1 MSVTSTSSVAAAATS
16 NPGASEPNVLRRW
29 LNSPWLYVCLALP
42 IASYFIL
49 RWARTSPGYD
59 PYGWL
64 TWGYQTLHGSLDL
77 KGAPSWKPI
86 TYVFTLPYSL
96 AGHYSWWLWRVT
108 SLSLSLGGP
117 IAGGVLAHR
126 LVRRD
131 DESVWPAV
139 VAALFAGIGICMIV
153 QYWHYILS
161 SQSDSILVTFVLVAL
176 NQLLSK
182 RYGWAVTFLAAAGL
196 GRPEAW
202 IILGPVML
210 WVLVTQPQ
218 LRRLVLAEI
227 AVMIFLWFIVP
238 VISGAPWDIAQKLAQ
253 HSVRELHS
261 NKFFGTI
268 QRYLDLTLWPVLVTA
283 AGTFVWAIL
292 RRDRWVVGLALVP
305 ILWMVVELWF
315 VLSNGF
321 PGVPRYMFEAAATT
335 IVLAAVGIG
344 WLTRI
349 ALGSAAGILA
359 HETLENDGRR
369 LRGAA
374 GGAGSGAAGSGGGAG
389 SGGAASGG
397 AASGGAASGG
407 GTASGGAAS
416 PVPARVAAAVIAL
429 VMIGFMVPYAK
440 HAWDYEHTDILAER
454 NRTHS
459 IYELSRTIDAAGGAT
474 FIKSCGTPTIDV
486 GTASILAWYTHS
498 STAHIGYIPKK
509 QIASGAPTVL
519 FTGLFNGFV
528 IHTYNLPAGAV
539 QRCAVLNN
547 AYYLETAGHPDGEFF
562 HLSH

>member
-1 MSVTSTSSVAAAATS
+1 LARLSSLTEPMSVTSSPVAPVATTDPS
-16 NPGASEPNVLRRW
+16 AERNFVLRW
-29 LNSPWLYVCLALP
+29 LASPWFWFCVADV
-42 IASYFIL
+42 IGSFFIL

-86 TYVFTLPYSL
+86 TYIFTLPYSL
-96 AGHYSWWLWRVT
+96 LGTHSWWLWRVT
-108 SLSLSLGGP
+108 SLAFSIGGMV
-117 IAGGVLAHR
+117 AGGRLAFR

-131 DESVWPAV
+131 DEPVWPAL
-139 VAALFAGIGICMIV
+139 AAGAFAFIGIAMII

-161 SQSDSILVTFVLVAL
+161 SQSDSMLVAFVLIGL

-182 RYGWAVTFLAAAGL
+182 RYGWAVFFLACAGL

-202 IILGPVML
+202 IILGPLWL
-210 WVLVTQPQ
+210 WVFWTQPR
-218 LRRLVLAEI
+218 LRWVLI
-227 AVMIFLWFIVP
+227 ADVAGMIFLWFIVP
-238 VISGAPWDIAQKLAQ
+238 VIAGAPWDIAQKLAQ

-283 AGTFVWAIL
+283 AGTFVWAIV
-292 RRDRWVVGLALVP
+292 RRDWRVLGLAAVP

-335 IVLAAVGIG
+335 IVLAGVGIG
-344 WLTRI
+344 WLARL
-349 ALGSAAGILA
+349 ALGTGPGILE
-359 HETLENDGRR
+359 HEQLENVGGR
-369 LRGAA
+369 LRHSRP
-374 GGAGSGAAGSGGGAG
+374 AGSR
-389 SGGAASGG
+389 
-397 AASGGAASGG
+397 
-407 GTASGGAAS
+407 S
-416 PVPARVAAAVIAL
+416 PLPARAAAAVIAL

-440 HAWDYEHTDILAER
+440 DAWDYEHKDIQAER
-454 NRTHS
+454 ERTHS
-459 IYELSRTIDAAGGAT
+459 IYTLGQTIKAAGGAT
-474 FIKSCGTPTIDV
+474 FIKSCGEPTVDV

-509 QIASGAPTVL
+509 QIASGKPTVL
-519 FTGLFNGFV
+519 FTGLFNGFT
-528 IHTYNLPAGAV
+528 IHTYNLTSA
-539 QRCAVLNN
+539 QKSTCSVLNN
-547 AYYLETAGHPDGEFF
+547 AYYLETAGHPNGEFI
-562 HLSH
+562 HLDH

>member
-1 MSVTSTSSVAAAATS
+1 MSVTSSPVAAAATP
-16 NPGASEPNVLRRW
+16 NPGASRANFLRRW
-29 LNSPWLYVCLALP
+29 TASPWLYVCVAIV

-86 TYVFTLPYSL
+86 TYMFTLPYSL
-96 AGHYSWWLWRVT
+96 FGHLSWWLWRVT

-117 IAGGVLAHR
+117 IAGGTIAYR

-131 DESVWPAV
+131 DETIWPAV
-139 VAALFAGIGICMIV
+139 IAALFAGIGICMIV
-153 QYWHYILS
+153 QYWHYMLS
-161 SQSDSILVTFVLVAL
+161 SQSDSILVTFVLVGI

-182 RYGWAVTFLAAAGL
+182 RYGWACTFFAAAGL

-210 WVLVTQPQ
+210 WTLWTQPQ
-218 LRRLVLAEI
+218 LRTLVIAEI
-227 AVMIFLWFIVP
+227 AVMAFLWFIVP
-238 VISGAPWDIAQKLAQ
+238 VIAGAPWDIAQKLAQ

-283 AGTFVWAIL
+283 AGTFVWAIV
-292 RRDRWVVGLALVP
+292 RRDWRVLGLALVP

-344 WLTRI
+344 WLSRI
-349 ALGSAAGILA
+349 AIGSTAGVLA
-359 HETLENDGRR
+359 HEPLENDGRR
-369 LRGAA
+369 LHRS
-374 GGAGSGAAGSGGGAG
+374 GSGSGTGGS
-389 SGGAASGG
+389 
-397 AASGGAASGG
+397 
-407 GTASGGAAS
+407 AS
-416 PVPARVAAAVIAL
+416 PRPTRLAAAAVAL

-440 HAWDYEHTDILAER
+440 HAWDYEHSDILNER

-459 IYELSRTIDAAGGAT
+459 IYELHQTIDAAGGPA
-474 FIKSCGTPTIDV
+474 FITSCGTPTIDV
-486 GTASILAWYTHS
+486 GSASILAWDTHN

-528 IHTYNLPAGAV
+528 MHTYNLPAARV
-539 QRCAVLNN
+539 KRCAVLNN
-547 AYYLETAGHPDGEFF
+547 AYYLETSGHPNGEFF